1 MMSARKSQNPPRLSQ
16 TNAMTTI
23 IINYLRL
30 YMSRQDVALWTP
42 INRNGLPDVE
52 FPTPSS
58 LKARNDHVVNIN
70 FFLPYK
76 GEGDHP
82 VLWGFGD
89 GTRAFFWIKQG
100 KPDPVSIHWGSWPK
114 TTRRSMNSTG
124 RQYRLV
130 QGTIFRR
137 GHGLNTI
144 RDTAP
149 PMYLIRTGIR
159 SRSSIKANYAENSLR
174 KPPPSGM

>member
-82 VLWGFGD
+82 DLWGFGD
-89 GTRAFFWIKQG
+89 GTRAFFWKR
-100 KPDPVSIHWGSWPK
+100 GSCLS
-114 TTRRSMNSTG
+114 TVGSTG
-124 RQYRLV
+124 SG
-130 QGTIFRR
+130 GTVADAS
-137 GHGLNTI
+137 N
-144 RDTAP
+144 AQP
-149 PMYLIRTGIR
+149 
-159 SRSSIKANYAENSLR
+159 
-174 KPPPSGM
+174 